1 VPIQDKLPK
10 SRITLVYRTKINGQQ
25 EDVKLPFRVV
35 VLGDFSLGSSTDR
48 QVDLDERKMRSV
60 TGSNINDLMK
70 DMGMSVS
77 FDVDD
82 KVSAD
87 GEGKMQIELP
97 IDRMKSF
104 HPDEIVHHVP
114 KLKALLLLRKLLLEM
129 QSDIDNR
136 KELRRKLYELFSD
149 KEQLQKLLESDQ
161 LKSYAS
167 MRLPKAKPQSEQ
179 SALAAGNTSAAKA

>member
-1 VPIQDKLPK
+1 MPIQDKLPK
-10 SRITLVYRTKINGQQ
+10 SRITLVYRTKINGQP

-60 TGSNINDLMK
+60 NGSNISELMK

-77 FDVDD
+77 FEVDD
-82 KVSAD
+82 KVSSD
-87 GEGKMQIELP
+87 GEGKMQVELP
-97 IDRMKSF
+97 INRMKSF

-114 KLKALLLLRKLLLEM
+114 KLKALMLLRKLLLEM

-167 MRLPKAKPQSEQ
+167 MRLPKAKSDQA
-179 SALAAGNTSAAKA
+179 ALAANASVAKA